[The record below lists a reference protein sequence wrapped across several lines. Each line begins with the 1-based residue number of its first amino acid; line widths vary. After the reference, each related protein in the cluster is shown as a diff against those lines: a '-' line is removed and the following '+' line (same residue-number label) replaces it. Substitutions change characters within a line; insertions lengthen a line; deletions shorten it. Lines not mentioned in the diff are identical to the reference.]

1 MGSRVDAPA
10 SLAHPLAAMERP
22 AQEGPS
28 VAWAGPRFF
37 SVPIDRRRFLIVVGG
52 AAACVVLRPYAALA
66 RKAGGGLPPLQAWSL
81 PARVPAEDTEAAR
94 ALISAAVLAP
104 SHWNTQPW
112 RFEVEGTLIRLLGDP
127 QRTLPVTDPEQRA
140 MRLSLGAA
148 LENLLVAARAW
159 GLRPTVT
166 YGAPG
171 DATGVVAEVAW
182 ADGGSPRDRALF
194 HAIVERR
201 TNRREYD
208 GRGLFREN
216 RAALSVQVPEDFR
229 LHWIDDR
236 EQIHAIGQL
245 VHDAVHEQVMDRH
258 AQAERFAWMRFDD
271 SARAR
276 ADGISVA
283 ALALGGPAKWLAGR
297 YFNPRSWFLGQGAGS
312 LGKQTRDGIRSAGA
326 LALLT
331 APVRREETWLM
342 GGQVYERFA
351 LKATHLGIAHHPIS
365 APIEQE
371 RFRPELL
378 RRFDASGESPLMF
391 VRLGHADQPPGV
403 ERRGVALVASF
414 RKA

>member
-1 MGSRVDAPA
+1 MEGSALEGRSAARAAPTF
-10 SLAHPLAAMERP
+10 
-22 AQEGPS
+22 
-28 VAWAGPRFF
+28 VT
-37 SVPIDRRRFLIVVGG
+37 VPIDRRRFLVVVGG
-52 AAACVVLRPYAALA
+52 AAACAALQPYAALA
-66 RKAGGGLPPLQAWSL
+66 RKAGRDLPPLQPWSL
-81 PARVPAEDTEAAR
+81 PTRAPADEIEVAR
-94 ALISAAVLAP
+94 ALIGAAVLAP

-112 RFEVEGTLIRLLGDP
+112 RFEVERAVIRLLGDP
-127 QRTLPVTDPEQRA
+127 QRALPVTDPDQRA

-166 YGAPG
+166 YRASG

-182 ADGGSPRDRALF
+182 GDSGPPRDRALF

-201 TNRREYD
+201 TNRRGYD

-216 RAALSVQVPEDFR
+216 RAALAVQVPEDFR

-236 EQIHAIGQL
+236 EHIYAMGQL

-271 SARAR
+271 ATRER
-276 ADGISVA
+276 GDGVSVA

-312 LGKQTRDGIRSAGA
+312 LGKQTRDGVRSAGA

-331 APVRREETWLM
+331 APARREEAWLM

-351 LKATHLGIAHHPIS
+351 LKATHLGIAHQPIS

-378 RRFDASGESPLMF
+378 RRFDASGETPLMF

-403 ERRGVALVASF
+403 ERRGVALVATF

>member
-1 MGSRVDAPA
+1 MEGSALEGRSAARAAPTF
-10 SLAHPLAAMERP
+10 
-22 AQEGPS
+22 
-28 VAWAGPRFF
+28 VT
-37 SVPIDRRRFLIVVGG
+37 VPIDRRRFLIVVGG
-52 AAACVVLRPYAALA
+52 AAACAALQPYAALA
-66 RKAGGGLPPLQAWSL
+66 RKAGRDLPPLHPWSL
-81 PARVPAEDTEAAR
+81 PTRAPAEEIEVAR
-94 ALISAAVLAP
+94 ALIGAAVLAP

-112 RFEVEGTLIRLLGDP
+112 RFEVERAVIRLLGDP
-127 QRTLPVTDPEQRA
+127 QRALPVTDPDQRA

-166 YGAPG
+166 YRAPG

-182 ADGGSPRDRALF
+182 GDGGPPRDRALF

-201 TNRREYD
+201 TNRRGYD

-216 RAALSVQVPEDFR
+216 RAALAVQVPEDFR

-236 EQIHAIGQL
+236 EHIHAMGQL
-245 VHDAVHEQVMDRH
+245 VHDAVHEQVVDRR

-271 SARAR
+271 AARER
-276 ADGISVA
+276 GDGVSVA

-312 LGKQTRDGIRSAGA
+312 LGKQTRDGVRSAGA

-331 APVRREETWLM
+331 APARREEAWLM

-351 LKATHLGIAHHPIS
+351 LKATHLGIAHQPIS

-378 RRFDASGESPLMF
+378 RRFDASSETPLMF

-403 ERRGVALVASF
+403 ERRGVALVATF

>member
-1 MGSRVDAPA
+1 M
-10 SLAHPLAAMERP
+10 
-22 AQEGPS
+22 EGP
-28 VAWAGPRFF
+28 AWKGRSRARAAPKFF
-37 SVPIDRRRFLIVVGG
+37 SIPIDRRRFLIVVGG
-52 AAACVVLRPYAALA
+52 AAASAALRPYAALA
-66 RKAGGGLPPLQAWSL
+66 GKAPDLPPLQPWSL
-81 PARVPAEDTEAAR
+81 PLRAPTDEIELAR
-94 ALISAAVLAP
+94 ALIGAAVLAP

-112 RFEVEGTLIRLLGDP
+112 RFEVERSVIRLLGDP
-127 QRTLPVTDPEQRA
+127 QRALPVIDPEQRA

-166 YGAPG
+166 YGRPG
-171 DATGVVAEVAW
+171 DAVGVVAEVTW

-201 TNRREYD
+201 TNRRGYD

-216 RAALSVQVPEDFR
+216 RTALSVQVSEDFR

-236 EQIHAIGQL
+236 EQIHAMGQL
-245 VHDAVHEQVMDRH
+245 VHDAVHEQVTDRR

-271 SARAR
+271 AARER
-276 ADGISVA
+276 GDGISIA
-283 ALALGGPAKWLAGR
+283 ALALGGPARWFARR

-312 LGKQTRDGIRSAGA
+312 LGKQTRDAVRSAGA
-326 LALLT
+326 LVLLT
-331 APVRREETWLM
+331 APQRREEAWLM
-342 GGQVYERFA
+342 GGQVFERFA
-351 LKATHLGIAHHPIS
+351 LKATHLGIAHQPIS

-378 RRFDASGESPLMF
+378 RRFDANGETPLMF

>member
-1 MGSRVDAPA
+1 MGR
-10 SLAHPLAAMERP
+10 AARGSGST
-22 AQEGPS
+22 ARS
-28 VAWAGPRFF
+28 GPRF
-37 SVPIDRRRFLIVVGG
+37 STVPLDRRRFLIVVGG
-52 AAACVVLRPYAALA
+52 AAVCAALRPYAALA
-66 RKAGGGLPPLQAWSL
+66 RKAGRSLPPLQPWSL
-81 PARVPAEDTEAAR
+81 PSRAPADEIEIARG
-94 ALISAAVLAP
+94 LIGAAVLAP

-112 RFEVEGTLIRLLGDP
+112 RFEVEGRLIRLLRDP
-127 QRTLPVTDPEQRA
+127 QRTLPITDPEQRA

-159 GLRPTVT
+159 GLQPTVT
-166 YGAPG
+166 YGSPG
-171 DATGVVAEVAW
+171 DATGVVAAVAW

-194 HAIVERR
+194 HAIIERR
-201 TNRREYD
+201 TNRRGYD

-216 RAALSVQVPEDFR
+216 RTALSVQVPEGFQ

-236 EQIHAIGQL
+236 EQIRAMGQL

-271 SARAR
+271 DARVR
-276 ADGISVA
+276 GDGVSVG

-312 LGKQTRDGIRSAGA
+312 LGKQTRDGVRSAGA
-326 LALLT
+326 LVLLT
-331 APVRREETWLM
+331 APERREESWLV

-351 LKATHLGIAHHPIS
+351 LKATQLGIAHQPIS

-371 RFRPELL
+371 HFQPELL
-378 RRFDASGESPLMF
+378 RRFGASGEHPLMF
-391 VRLGHADQPPGV
+391 VRLGHADRPRGT
-403 ERRGVALVASF
+403 ERRAVALVASF